1 MSKFKAPEEL
11 DLKSA
16 NMNAEWKMFKQLW
29 ENYEVALGLSQQEN
43 KKRTATLLTIIGK
56 EAMKIFNTFKW
67 KNNAE
72 KENIIKVIEKFDA
85 YFIPRKNITY
95 ERYMFNTRKQKHN
108 ENVDEFIT
116 ALKTLV
122 DNCEFGLLEESL
134 IKDMLVLGVNDNKL
148 RENMLLD
155 PELTLNKARCLLIKN
170 SIISPISSC
179 VTTRFLKVSKIS
191 WCTCG

>member
-67 KNNAE
+67 KNNEE

-134 IKDMLVLGVNDNKL
+134 IKDMLVV
-148 RENMLLD
+148 
-155 PELTLNKARCLLIKN
+155 
-170 SIISPISSC
+170 
-179 VTTRFLKVSKIS
+179 
-191 WCTCG
+191 

>member
-1 MSKFKAPEEL
+1 MNKFKAPEEL

-85 YFIPRKNITY
+85 YFIPLMNDTCSILENKNT
-95 ERYMFNTRKQKHN
+95 MK
-108 ENVDEFIT
+108 
-116 ALKTLV
+116 
-122 DNCEFGLLEESL
+122 
-134 IKDMLVLGVNDNKL
+134 MLMNL
-148 RENMLLD
+148 
-155 PELTLNKARCLLIKN
+155 
-170 SIISPISSC
+170 
-179 VTTRFLKVSKIS
+179 
-191 WCTCG
+191 